1 MDFNGK
7 IVIVTGAAQGM
18 GASHAKAFIDQG
30 ATVVLTDVNA
40 TEGQA
45 TADQLGDHAH
55 FMSQD
60 VTSEA
65 DWQRVVEDTTHKFG
79 HLDVLVNNAGITYS
93 KSLFDVS
100 TADYLKIFKINQLS
114 VFLGTKY
121 AAAALEL
128 AHDGIRVNSVHPGVI
143 DTPMIHQGD
152 TDEAVK
158 QFAKMIPLQRV
169 AQPEEISKAVLFLA
183 SDDSSYATG
192 AEFVFDGGLTAQ

>member
-60 VTSEA
+60 VT
-65 DWQRVVEDTTHKFG
+65 
-79 HLDVLVNNAGITYS
+79 
-93 KSLFDVS
+93 
-100 TADYLKIFKINQLS
+100 
-114 VFLGTKY
+114 
-121 AAAALEL
+121 
-128 AHDGIRVNSVHPGVI
+128 
-143 DTPMIHQGD
+143 
-152 TDEAVK
+152 DEAVK

-192 AEFVFDGGLTAQ
+192 AEFVFDVGLTAQ

>member
-93 KSLFDVS
+93 KSLFD
-100 TADYLKIFKINQLS
+100 
-114 VFLGTKY
+114 G
-121 AAAALEL
+121 
-128 AHDGIRVNSVHPGVI
+128 
-143 DTPMIHQGD
+143 
-152 TDEAVK
+152 
-158 QFAKMIPLQRV
+158 
-169 AQPEEISKAVLFLA
+169 
-183 SDDSSYATG
+183 
-192 AEFVFDGGLTAQ
+192 